1 MKRLVRQQM
10 TGWFQHIP
18 NTSNGAHWKT
28 CWTADFC
35 DSFPWDLRNFQ
46 LQLYQNPAF
55 SRKKRQASVGMKPSF
70 FFLSALFG
78 RASVAT
84 QSRML
89 TCIHYNMDFSV
100 LFNRLNC
107 SGSPKKLQCKY
118 TNLHQTRR
126 ICFAAFSVHFV
137 ATFITATWKLSD
149 LPSWSGKYWS
159 TEQVFSIAAAK
170 VRTLELRT
178 KTQGWWN

>member
-1 MKRLVRQQM
+1 MVPIEKHVGQPIFVIHFP
-10 TGWFQHIP
+10 GICAI
-18 NTSNGAHWKT
+18 SNSNCTKI
-28 CWTADFC
+28 
-35 DSFPWDLRNFQ
+35 Q
-46 LQLYQNPAF
+46 LSQGKNAKLLLEWSPAF
-55 SRKKRQASVGMKPSF
+55 SS
-70 FFLSALFG
+70 LALWLEEQVLQPKAACWHVYTIIWIFQCC
-78 RASVAT
+78 SIDWIVAAP
-84 QSRML
+84 
-89 TCIHYNMDFSV
+89 
-100 LFNRLNC
+100 
-107 SGSPKKLQCKY
+107 PKKLQCKY